1 MFSGAQISTE
11 VFVMSLE
18 FSNVCCAG
26 KSWVMFFGQLFGMI
40 QNGGFPSNISHSEII
55 STHLSQCKSNGDF
68 IYIDCLYFKL
78 WTSLFKSE
86 KQLNKL

>member
-1 MFSGAQISTE
+1 MFSGAQLSTE

-18 FSNVCCAG
+18 FAKVCSAG
-26 KSWVMFFGQLFGMI
+26 KSWVTILGQLFGMI
-40 QNGGFPSNISHSEII
+40 QNGGFPSNISRSEMI
-55 STHLSQCKSNGDF
+55 STHLSQCESNGDF

-86 KQLNKL
+86 KQPNKH